1 MNTTTQDMRGA
12 LSGGRSR
19 LWSAGF
25 LLAALGAPALGA
37 SPLAPI
43 ATASEGALTIDSTVA
58 DVTVYGDSA
67 ILTRTANLPTS
78 QGSFLIEGLPAVM
91 DPSSIRVRAA
101 GGEVVGVDTRIRYT
115 TQATDERVLELEKLV
130 RNAQRREDHASDA
143 YTTADELVRYYDA
156 LLSQERDLFERGLA
170 KGAADMER
178 WEEGM
183 TFFETELKNV
193 RDKRREAKWNLE
205 DAQAAT
211 KAAQVE
217 FSSARIPGG
226 AYTYDLEVDL
236 VSNGAAS
243 SLEVEYLVSR
253 AGWTPVY
260 DLRADEELE
269 SVELVYRAKVQQSTG
284 EDWDDV
290 ALLLSTARPEL
301 GASGP
306 ELEMT
311 WASVYDPDDL
321 IMDRV
326 GVTASPKADVMFES
340 LGYLG
345 EEQEDSGLM
354 AWAPSFAGVMDSGIS
369 ARFQLPSRET
379 VESREEPSTL
389 LVGRAYLDVDVEHF
403 AVPALS
409 ERVWLR
415 GKSENTS
422 PWVLLPGEASV
433 YFGSDF
439 IGHSRIDNVLVGG
452 EFDLHLGADPGMAL
466 ERTLIEDLS
475 KGPKFL
481 RSNKSVTEA
490 WRVHLTNHGAS
501 AANRDGS
508 VQVIVQEVLPAST
521 DERLE
526 VVIDESSPAVSSAE
540 RWQRD
545 REERG
550 ILTWVLTVP
559 ADGEADLT
567 WSRKL
572 TYPKDTEVV
581 GEN

>member
-1 MNTTTQDMRGA
+1 
-12 LSGGRSR
+12 
-19 LWSAGF
+19 
-25 LLAALGAPALGA
+25 
-37 SPLAPI
+37 
-43 ATASEGALTIDSTVA
+43 
-58 DVTVYGDSA
+58 
-67 ILTRTANLPTS
+67 
-78 QGSFLIEGLPAVM
+78 PAVM

-101 GGEVVGVDTRIRYT
+101 GGEVVGVDTRIRYAT
-115 TQATDERVLELEKLV
+115 LATDERVLELEMLL
-130 RNAQRREDHASDA
+130 RNAQRGEDHASDA
-143 YTTADELVRYYDA
+143 YATAEELVRYFDA
-156 LLSQERDLFERGLA
+156 LLSQERELFTQGLA
-170 KGAADMER
+170 KGAAEMAR

-183 TFFETELKNV
+183 TFFETELKRV
-193 RDKRREAKWNLE
+193 RDERRAAKWALE
-205 DAQAAT
+205 DAEAAT
-211 KAAQVE
+211 KAARADL
-217 FSSARIPGG
+217 SGARNPGG

-236 VSNGAAS
+236 VSNGAAV
-243 SLEVEYLVSR
+243 SLEIEYLVSR
-253 AGWTPVY
+253 AGWSPVY
-260 DLRADEELE
+260 DLRADEELA

-311 WASVYDPDDL
+311 WASVYDPDEL
-321 IMDRV
+321 SIRAGMS
-326 GVTASPKADVMFES
+326 AAPQADVYFEK

-345 EEQEDSGLM
+345 EEQEDSGVET
-354 AWAPSFAGVMDSGIS
+354 WAPSFAGVMDSGIS

-379 VESREEPSTL
+379 VESREEASTL

-475 KGPKFL
+475 KGPSFL

-490 WRVHLTNHGAS
+490 WRVHLTNHGAV
-501 AANRDGS
+501 AAGLDGS
-508 VQVIVQEVLPAST
+508 VQVIVQEVLPASS
-521 DERLE
+521 DGRLE
-526 VVIDESSPAVSSAE
+526 VEVDESLPWMSGDE
-540 RWQRD
+540 RWKRD
-545 REERG
+545 REEQG
-550 ILTWVLTVP
+550 ILTWVLSVP

-572 TYPKDTEVV
+572 TYPKDMEVV
-581 GEN
+581 GGN